1 MEHVPVLA
9 RETVHWM
16 GGLDEPAVVIDA
28 TVGAGGHSSLFLEHL
43 PVSSLLAVDA
53 DFDMLERARQRLAS
67 SEPTVSFHNMW
78 FDEFLAQHDGSAD
91 RIFFDLG
98 VSMYHLGLPDGGF
111 SIQNDGALDMRL
123 DRRGGEETAADLV
136 NTRSEREIADAIF
149 AFGEE
154 RLSRRI
160 SRAIVNRRIQRP
172 FETTG
177 DLAGVVAAVASRGR
191 SRSSRAR
198 RHPATQTFQ
207 ALRIWVNDEL
217 ERIRRALPL
226 AAERLAVGGRLAV
239 ISFHSLE
246 DRIVK
251 QTFRALSTHDPALP
265 MVDMREAARFR
276 LLTKKPI
283 TPLDKE
289 VRENRAS
296 RSAKLRVIERVDGEE
311 E

>member
-9 RETVHWM
+9 REAVHWM
-16 GGLDEPAVVIDA
+16 GGLDKPAVVIDA

-67 SEPTVSFHNMW
+67 GAPTVSFHNMW
-78 FDEFLAQHDGSAD
+78 FDEFFAQYDGFAD

-98 VSMYHLGLPDGGF
+98 VSMYHLGLPEGGF
-111 SIQNDGALDMRL
+111 SIKSDGALDMRL
-123 DRRGGEETAADLV
+123 DRHRGNKTAADLV

-160 SRAIVNRRIQRP
+160 SRAIVNRRTKRP

-177 DLAGVVAAVASRGR
+177 DLAGVVASVVTRGR
-191 SRSSRAR
+191 DRSGRVR
-198 RHPATQTFQ
+198 RHPATRTFQ

-226 AAERLAVGGRLAV
+226 AAQRLAVGGRLGV

-251 QTFRALSTHDPALP
+251 QTFRALSTHDPSLP
-265 MVDMREAARFR
+265 MVDVREAAHFR

-283 TPLDKE
+283 TPLDDE

-296 RSAKLRVIERVDGEE
+296 RSAKLRVVERIGGEE
-311 E
+311 